1 MYFYGSIY
9 SCSLDMAVS
18 ITHII
23 KVNLNRTKKWK
34 YYYVEKQKGT
44 LIQQTMKNQNDYGH
58 MMFLLCSSSATTWP
72 SSTSV
77 ATRSLLLS
85 KLKPKM

>member
-34 YYYVEKQKGT
+34 YYYVEKQKHT
-44 LIQQTMKNQNDYGH
+44 LIQQTMKNEKWSYDVTFVLVFGYDLA
-58 MMFLLCSSSATTWP
+58 FLYICGNPLSF
-72 SSTSV
+72 
-77 ATRSLLLS
+77 LLS